1 MRPPLQAVRGLSLNM
16 QASAQT
22 PFLRGIGT
30 NAGAVGNESAVALYF
45 DNICISSAQATWFKA
60 NASLQWTE
68 PGERY
73 YGRVWARNIFNVY
86 HSNYSTIGT
95 VGHFDTPAEPR
106 VYGLTL
112 GYNWGG

>member
-1 MRPPLQAVRGLSLNM
+1 MRSPLQAVRGLSLNM

-45 DNICISSAQATWFKA
+45 DNICISSAQA
-60 NASLQWTE
+60 NASLQRTE

-73 YGRVWARNIFNVY
+73 YARVWARNIFNVY
-86 HSNYSTIGT
+86 HSNYSTIGM

-112 GYNWGG
+112 GCNWGG